1 MQIFVHSLDNI
12 KCPTILKL
20 LTCSV
25 NTHVFNSLLFKS
37 LKRFVFMILCPPH
50 SKALR
55 TAKVSKFLKLFLHS
69 TNASIA
75 QQLLQT
81 THSPIHPVTHLP
93 SHAHPPS
100 SIHAP
105 AWALAKSRKHFHLI
119 CHSSCQYKTI
129 YLFPSLPLFHSLTLS
144 LSLGLLFLRFLLCS
158 CSCSCSCSPGIFNY
172 CRLAFVLGCC
182 RKTNQKFN
190 SSYFILPI

>member
-37 LKRFVFMILCPPH
+37 LKRFVFMILCPAPFKGTKNCE
-50 SKALR
+50 SKQISEI
-55 TAKVSKFLKLFLHS
+55 VSPFDKRL
-69 TNASIA
+69 N
-75 QQLLQT
+75 
-81 THSPIHPVTHLP
+81 SPTITLDYSFTHLP

-129 YLFPSLPLFHSLTLS
+129 YLFPSLPLFHSLSLS
-144 LSLGLLFLRFLLCS
+144 LSLGLLFLRFLL

-182 RKTNQKFN
+182 RKTN
-190 SSYFILPI
+190 